1 MVDDHKMV
9 VQSYIELLKDVKN
22 FNIIGC
28 AFNGQEALKSINN
41 TTPDVV
47 ILDCEMPVMNGFKT
61 LQAIREK
68 HPFIKVII
76 LTMHFEPGYSSQY
89 LINGAHSFL
98 SKHCDSEELIKA
110 IHKVIDEGYYF
121 SSTISRNFITN
132 TLDHV
137 NFKETYR
144 KLRLTD
150 REIEILKLICEGKQN
165 TFIAEKLNIS
175 INTIKS
181 FRKLIYQKTNTD
193 SIIELIK
200 YAIRNGITPIH
211 NSSNLI

>member
-1 MVDDHKMV
+1 MV
-9 VQSYIELLKDVKN
+9 VQSYIGLLKEIEN
-22 FNIIGC
+22 FNVIGY
-28 AFNGQEALKSINN
+28 AYNGRDALTFIDNSK
-41 TTPDVV
+41 PDVV

-61 LQAIREK
+61 LQAIHDK
-68 HPFIKVII
+68 YPYIKVIV
-76 LTMHFEPGYSSQY
+76 LTMHFAPGYSSQY
-89 LINGAHSFL
+89 LINGASSFL
-98 SKHCDSEELIKA
+98 CKNCDASELIIA
-110 IHKVIDEGYYF
+110 INKVIEDGFYF
-121 SSTISRNFITN
+121 SSNASRNFITN

-200 YAIRNGITPIH
+200 YAIRNGITPI
-211 NSSNLI
+211 S